1 MIGSETDKHN
11 VKLNVTYK
19 KRILHKQ
26 SNSPMSDTLTQLTK
40 GDIL

>member
-1 MIGSETDKHN
+1 MIGSEIDKHN
-11 VKLNVTYK
+11 EKLNEIYK

-26 SNSPMSDTLTQLTK
+26 SNSPMSDTLTQLTE